1 MDFENMDLKWQN
13 MLAGIE
19 AQVPFVRQA
28 PQTVMQQ
35 VRERL
40 ALQRPPGRVYL
51 VGCGDSWYC
60 GMATRLA
67 FETWAGVPTEAMQA
81 LEFSRYY
88 SRFAPRD
95 ALVVAISNSGRVART
110 VEAVM
115 QARALG
121 LRTVAGTSALE
132 SRIAQAAESVID
144 LGYAERRFAPG
155 TSSYVASL
163 LVQYCVALHIAE
175 VSGALTEAG
184 VQARLEA
191 IAAEAEG
198 MQRTIDA
205 SQPVMETL
213 GTRAQLSDKLIF
225 IGGGPNYGT
234 AFFSMAKVFEAA
246 RVHAAGQE
254 LEEWAHEQYFVT
266 GADTYTFVIAP
277 PGAAVDRAREQLW
290 AANEVGSTTVAI
302 CDHADSATAGQ
313 AKLHAPVHSGGD
325 EALSP
330 LAYCIPGEL
339 FALHYALSKNLTM
352 LGFDNPRIKEVNF
365 QQIFHSQVVVAGG
378 AFRRT

>member
-1 MDFENMDLKWQN
+1 MDFKNMDLKWQN

-19 AQVPFVRQA
+19 AQVPFIRQSPHA
-28 PQTVMQQ
+28 VYQQ

-40 ALQRPPGRVYL
+40 ALKRVPARVYL

-67 FETWAGVPTEAMQA
+67 FEAWAGVPTEALQA

-88 SRFAPRD
+88 GRFAPQD
-95 ALVVAISNSGRVART
+95 SLVVAISNSGRVSRT
-110 VEAVM
+110 IEAVM
-115 QARALG
+115 TARKCG
-121 LRTVAGTSALE
+121 MKTIAGTSALE
-132 SRIAQAAESVID
+132 SRIAQEAELAID

-155 TSSYVASL
+155 TSSYMASML
-163 LVQYCVALHIAE
+163 LEYCIALHLAE
-175 VSGALTEAG
+175 VGGSMTAAQVKAKLDE
-184 VQARLEA
+184 

-198 MQRTIDA
+198 MQKTID
-205 SQPVMETL
+205 SNKPILEKVGEQ
-213 GTRAQLSDKLIF
+213 AQLSDKLIF

-234 AFFSMAKVFEAA
+234 AFFSMAKIFEAA

-266 GADTYTFVIAP
+266 GPDTYTFVIAP
-277 PGAAVDRAREQLW
+277 PGASVDRAREQLW
-290 AANEVGSTTVAI
+290 AINQMGSTSVAI
-302 CDHADSATAGQ
+302 CDVNDTATAQLG
-313 AKLHAPVHSGGD
+313 KVVCPVYSGAD

-330 LAYCIPGEL
+330 LSYCIPGEL
-339 FALHYALSKNLTM
+339 VAFYYAATKNLTM

-365 QQIFHSQVVVAGG
+365 QQIFNSQLIG
-378 AFRRT
+378 A